1 MRGGDERP
9 RRKTAAPST
18 VHQTS
23 DGLYYTD
30 IVRRIKVEMNGA
42 LQRKPPVK
50 TTDSDVKMTQ
60 HYMHYVQRINRSK
73 VCIV

>member
-1 MRGGDERP
+1 MSEVRVRGGEDERP

-42 LQRKPPVK
+42 LRRIPPVEE
-50 TTDSDVKMTQ
+50 TDSDLKVTQ
-60 HYMHYVQRINRSK
+60 HYMHIMFSG
-73 VCIV
+73 